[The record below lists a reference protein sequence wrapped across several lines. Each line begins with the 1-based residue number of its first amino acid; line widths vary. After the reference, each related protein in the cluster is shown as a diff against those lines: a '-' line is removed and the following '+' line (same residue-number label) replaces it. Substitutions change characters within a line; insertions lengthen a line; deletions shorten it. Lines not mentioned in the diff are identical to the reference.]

1 MSIEKITSKI
11 VADAE
16 ASAKE
21 FLKIEKQKSDG
32 ILKEAKDAA
41 HSKIKLAEESGL
53 SEKEKLITR
62 KKSVADIDGKKMIL
76 QGKQEL
82 INACFDEAIDRIT
95 SMEQSKYV
103 DFLAQM
109 VKKTGETSGQLLMND
124 KERKNIGQDLVIKVK
139 ELIPGCN
146 IELADEVRPIRGGFL
161 LKNDL
166 KYINGTVEALV
177 DEGREALVL
186 EVAKKLFGEE

>member
-21 FLKIEKQKSDG
+21 FLEIEKQKSDG